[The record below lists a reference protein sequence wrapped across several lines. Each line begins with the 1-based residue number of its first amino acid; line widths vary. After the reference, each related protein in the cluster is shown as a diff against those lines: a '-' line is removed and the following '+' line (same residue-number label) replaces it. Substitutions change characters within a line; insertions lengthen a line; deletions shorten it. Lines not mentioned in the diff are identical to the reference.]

1 MNIGVIF
8 PSPIYS
14 SLKYKGKDLKKTKHT
29 LPKAIKA
36 RGPVSKYPKAR
47 EAVERI
53 IPNYKAA
60 PKSVTKDTL
69 IEECFELLEDLNA
82 ERKLH
87 AVTGTKLDKAMVD
100 LKEAK
105 ARIKELEG
113 AK

>member
-1 MNIGVIF
+1 MQPGIIF

-14 SLKYKGKDLKKTKHT
+14 SIKYKVKDLKKTSHV
-29 LPKAIKA
+29 LPKAIKPRTA
-36 RGPVSKYPKAR
+36 SKYPKAR

-69 IEECFELLEDLNA
+69 IEECFELLGDLNA

-87 AVTGTKLDKAMVD
+87 ASTGTKLDKALVD

-105 ARIKELEG
+105 ARIKELE
-113 AK
+113 AFK